1 MIEPTPTIAQDNIR
15 KGLVLATFDEG
26 LITIKECN
34 KSYLYW
40 DKVKNKK
47 LPKGYTSIDLW
58 AAVKATR
65 MFESKFLRFGKY
77 KFQFSQTDF
86 IQEVLHEFDLNIG
99 GNLGAQKLIPEKEK
113 DRYLI
118 SSIMEEAIASSQMEG
133 AVTTGKKAKEMLRRE
148 SKPKSKSDQMILNN
162 YRTIKFIVDHKS
174 GELTPEGLL
183 AIHRL
188 MTKATLD
195 DPEGEGAFRQDD
207 DVHMVDQ
214 VESEIVHT
222 PPPYKEISKLIKEVC
237 EFFNHDS
244 QGFFIHPFVDGNGRT
259 DRALFY
265 WYLLSK
271 GYWLTEYLSISRLIL
286 KSKTQYEKA
295 YLYTENDDNDLT
307 YFSSYNL
314 KTMKLSFEALRQY
327 IRKKL
332 DEKKYIT
339 NFQRIPF
346 INERMAEILK
356 WYYDEPDLALTVKEV
371 ENRLL
376 IANQTA
382 RNDLEFL
389 VNLKLL
395 EMLPANRK
403 KMMFIRRENFET

>member
-1 MIEPTPTIAQDNIR
+1 
-15 KGLVLATFDEG
+15 
-26 LITIKECN
+26 
-34 KSYLYW
+34 
-40 DKVKNKK
+40 
-47 LPKGYTSIDLW
+47 
-58 AAVKATR
+58 
-65 MFESKFLRFGKY
+65 
-77 KFQFSQTDF
+77 
-86 IQEVLHEFDLNIG
+86 
-99 GNLGAQKLIPEKEK
+99 
-113 DRYLI
+113 
-118 SSIMEEAIASSQMEG
+118 MEEAIASSQMEG